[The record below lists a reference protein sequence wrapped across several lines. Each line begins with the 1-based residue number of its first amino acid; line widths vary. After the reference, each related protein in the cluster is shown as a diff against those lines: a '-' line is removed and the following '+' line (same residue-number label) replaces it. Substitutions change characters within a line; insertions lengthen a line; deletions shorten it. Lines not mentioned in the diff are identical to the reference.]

1 MDEMAKVEQIE
12 EESEMVLG
20 LTEREADEDEV
31 EVMVFLEKKLSN
43 DATC

>member
-12 EESEMVLG
+12 EESEMVLR

-31 EVMVFLEKKLSN
+31 EVMVFLEKK
-43 DATC
+43 TVQ

>member
-20 LTEREADEDEV
+20 LTEREAYEDEV
-31 EVMVFLEKKLSN
+31 EVRVFLEKKLSN
-43 DATC
+43 AATC